1 VLQHLSRYFF
11 ISKTKYSLKPGD
23 IYDSAKLHFNQQ
35 HAMLLC
41 SGDEDNA
48 ATKYVDEALKKGCL
62 TVYLPINGD
71 NNNNASH
78 TSEMASSERIAY
90 EENVNRGNL
99 LTLDIRTF
107 YNFALAGDL
116 QPFEELKVLIE
127 EAIEERI
134 ASKGNYDDDDEVII
148 VAEVAAELNRN
159 EKFDE
164 CIKVEAWWQ
173 KTHSEW
179 LHKGLKV
186 AIICPHLIPKLDKDE
201 FTHYREAIASL
212 HEIVVES
219 GTEQ

>member
-1 VLQHLSRYFF
+1 ME
-11 ISKTKYSLKPGD
+11 IIIIIIIIIT
-23 IYDSAKLHFNQQ
+23 
-35 HAMLLC
+35 
-41 SGDEDNA
+41 
-48 ATKYVDEALKKGCL
+48 
-62 TVYLPINGD
+62 
-71 NNNNASH
+71 H
-78 TSEMASSERIAY
+78 TSKIALSESIDY

-99 LTLDIRTF
+99 LTFDTRIF
-107 YNFALAGDL
+107 YNYVLTGNL

-127 EAIEERI
+127 EAIEEKRI
-134 ASKGNYDDDDEVII
+134 ASKRNELKEEVIVVVI
-148 VAEVAAELNRN
+148 AGVAAELNRN

-164 CIKVEAWWQ
+164 CIKVEEWWQ

-186 AIICPHLIPKLDKDE
+186 AIICPHLIPKLYKDE